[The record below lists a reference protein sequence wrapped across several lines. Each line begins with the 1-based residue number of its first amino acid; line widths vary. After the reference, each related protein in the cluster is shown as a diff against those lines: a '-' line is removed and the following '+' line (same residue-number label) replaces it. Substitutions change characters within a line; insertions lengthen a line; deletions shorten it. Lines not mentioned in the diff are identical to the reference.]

1 MAQRH
6 QEAAQRLITEETGD
20 PRHVSGDVIDAIGRG
35 LEAAEERGARRVLA
49 KLAAIYRKSALGSGG
64 PAWSS
69 EEASYANGQD
79 AAYQSVVDEIEM
91 FDVTAVLATIE
102 EED

>member
-6 QEAAQRLITEETGD
+6 QKAAQRLIVEETGD
-20 PRHVSGDVIDAIGRG
+20 PRHVSADVIDAIARG
-35 LEAAEERGARRVLA
+35 LKAAEERGARHVLA
-49 KLAAIYRKSALGSGG
+49 KLAEKYRKNALGSGG

-79 AAYQSVVDEIEM
+79 AAYESVVDEIATL
-91 FDVTAVLATIE
+91 DIATVLAEIE